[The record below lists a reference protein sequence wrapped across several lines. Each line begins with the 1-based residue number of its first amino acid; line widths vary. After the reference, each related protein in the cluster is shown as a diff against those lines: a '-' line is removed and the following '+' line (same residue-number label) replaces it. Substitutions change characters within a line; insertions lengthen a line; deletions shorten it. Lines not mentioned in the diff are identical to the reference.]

1 MSKFVLTAQ
10 LQLQAPNNV
19 GQVVNQIQSQLK
31 GVNVNIQAQTAAKAQ
46 QQVNN
51 LSSALTDA
59 DKSAQKLGNSFNV
72 SLRRFTALAVA
83 TRAVSLFTNTL
94 GNAVRSAIDFEREL
108 IKISQVTGKSMQDL
122 KGLTQEIT
130 RLSTS
135 FGVASESI
143 LGVSRILS
151 QAGLSARET
160 KIALDALAKSELA
173 PTFDNITQT
182 AEGAVAIFNQFK
194 KGAGALEGQLGS
206 LNAVAGQFAV
216 ESGDLIATIRRTGGV
231 FKQAGGDLNEL
242 IALFTSV
249 RSTTRESA
257 ESIATGLRT
266 IFTRIQRP
274 QTIEYL
280 KKFGVELVDLEG
292 KFIGPYRA
300 VGELNR
306 ALAGLQEGDITF
318 VEIAEQLGGFRQI
331 GKVLPLIKEYAVA
344 QEALKVAQE
353 GSNSL
358 AGDAA
363 KAQASL
369 AVRIVKV
376 KEEFLALIRGISETS
391 TFQTMANSALNLASA
406 MIKIA
411 EAVKPLLPI
420 LATLATIRLAKGLSG
435 FLGGVMGG
443 GGGGGGGAIRGF
455 NSGGIVPGSGNT
467 DTVPAMLTPGEF
479 VIKKSSVG
487 KLGASNLAAMNSNKY
502 AKGGI
507 VVDPNQVGG
516 FFLQPS
522 QGIDRTIGISGKG
535 EITNLNV
542 LKKLGYQTPDRGTD
556 EDFFFAS
563 SPTQKSKM
571 LGRTKTN
578 KFLHD
583 MSQKGTV
590 ADQKKFLAETRAS
603 TKKTDQTAVQNF
615 DRDYANSKDKVS
627 KIKNTGMARTIPI
640 SGSIAGFFPGASG
653 SINSSVASMVN
664 EQTSVALK
672 SATNAAAIDVNKT
685 LDNVRPEF
693 DLNDG
698 MLKAAA
704 DRISQDANALAT
716 TSGFVFEG
724 IIDAI
729 TGAKLQGDKSR
740 WDFKGDLMAKKEGLS
755 KMFASD
761 SSAFSGMLK
770 ADAKR
775 SNTPKSIAS
784 IVKKIVNDINANDQS
799 GYTFQKFASGGA
811 ATGTDTVPAMLTPGE
826 FVVNKKTSQSIGYD
840 NLNQMNKV
848 GKYAAGGIV
857 TSRRNTYGPK
867 TASKPATFSGAVS
880 SGPSGAST
888 QITTSIESWNEAVN
902 EGTKT
907 VKDNTDVRKKGLVGF
922 GAMNEGLIATSMA
935 LSFMTPVI
943 DENSSSLERF
953 GANMISSFSQLAN
966 VSLALSGTFS
976 LLQTQMKGNIIADMF
991 KGLNLKD
998 MGKFL
1003 GGGGKLVNRAGT
1015 AARAV
1020 GTKAGLGA
1028 ANAEG
1033 VVVATRAVA
1042 SMAGPAIV
1050 ATGSIFALTAVIDSL
1065 TDRATK
1071 LDNAIKDGNAAAAE
1085 SIAFEKEGASAVNK
1099 LAIGF
1104 AAIGSFIPGIGPI
1117 FAGLTAAAIKLGS
1130 ELPILGPMIK
1140 TTAMSLGYWMG
1151 GKSITTI
1158 KLEAGA
1164 RAQAVKTQEALT
1176 NANKEATAAMRQFK
1190 EGNLSA
1196 IDAMK
1201 RLDPDAATV
1210 QASADRSSARVK
1222 SIEENDK
1229 SGPVS
1234 GFGRGFARVAT
1245 FGVAGLMGME
1255 SGGQRNERL
1264 SKDQEAIKADQDK
1277 VDKDFLRS
1285 SQPLTD
1291 NVMRQTANTN
1301 GSFEQY
1307 KNSLS
1312 KDTREAMERQGQF
1325 DKREDPE
1332 TGEMTKD
1339 SIQMEAFENLK
1350 KEADRVRESFAAMN
1364 LAMQSATAAAN
1375 AGVLA
1380 IDNYTRS
1387 QELGSNTLDS
1397 TIPTLEASIT
1407 SAAQG
1412 ISPDQFN
1419 SSLDNA
1425 SKTLENLGA
1434 NSEQIDKFR
1443 GNLTAVNA
1451 AQANMPAIFEATKK
1465 SMKEAFKSGRQA
1477 AGTMGER
1484 RSAFAN
1490 ATGDALTKQGVDEKS
1505 VERLKKQIEG
1515 SDISDDQMKRVSEGD
1530 FSAFE
1535 EVIQKVGDNAMKQ
1548 VLPALKAQA
1557 EAQKKLLTFTKA
1569 RLDLEKKLIETKQRS
1584 IDLET
1589 EALKIQSEFGGA
1601 SFTPEVQQQQLLKR
1615 SNVGVEGIKGV
1626 GSQSGIGAGDF
1637 KSRIDQLSNRRAEI
1651 SSVRTDLAEGKSN
1664 EQARGKSGVEMSDEL
1679 GRIDSA
1685 LKEEYNSIKAAIDIR
1700 KQELSIIKEKNA
1712 NEKAAADALIAGDD
1726 EAFFDKMGT
1735 AGAQA
1740 AIATGD
1746 KSLMN
1751 QFGPQALGMAA
1762 QENRRL
1768 QESGVDSLYGQK
1780 LSGPDGLTERSFGAS
1795 FGAMGVDAPDLAKI
1809 AAGSTNEEAAK
1820 ESEIR
1825 ELAGVLPDLGKAM
1838 VDAAARDLEIAQKQ
1852 EDAAQKQY
1860 DAAVLRTKEAMNAG
1874 EEAKNTAE
1882 VNTKVANINTDK
1894 VSESGDAA
1902 STGAKDG
1909 AGGAGGAGGGGII
1922 GAIKGI
1928 FGMGGGAV
1936 ANAGN
1941 MAKNAIGMGKNFVQ
1955 SGGAGNLAS
1964 RIGTEGGEILSRVG
1978 SRIGQT
1984 GIGKNFTA
1992 GRSLTRSVMG
2002 GVDNVPRPAGIM
2014 QKAGGMFERLNQA
2027 SYGDDFAPSMM
2038 KRGQNL
2044 LNAGK
2049 NKAGSFFGDMA
2060 TSFGVGKH
2068 GYGLE
2073 GMSRSGK
2080 PGVVNRASNFAGQT
2094 MRKVGQSQFG
2104 QKAAQFGSNLYQ
2116 KGSNFL
2122 GGARNMAGNM
2132 GGGLMEMAEKNA
2144 PGLMQKGRNA
2154 IGAGKN
2160 FFQNTA
2166 PQMMNASSQYL
2177 QKNAP
2182 GMLQSGKKM
2191 LQQGTEFVGSKMG
2204 NLSKMKIP
2212 GLDKIGPSIMKSLS
2226 KLPMLGKMASSGAKG
2241 IPGLGTAI
2249 DGIMEGFSFISDP
2262 KAYHEDKK
2270 EKTGR
2275 DFGGMMDS
2283 WGVGFLKTGT
2293 QFDAALATVLGGL
2306 EGFLNP
2312 VGKIVEGFYNIVGGF
2327 KDVAGAISSSMKT
2340 AEMEEGV
2347 GMAMDHTAFK
2357 RAVGVGGDSSS
2368 IESFEKLGALDKSAA
2383 NQRANMLFRRN
2394 EANAAG
2400 GDRSKFL
2407 SSTGMSEEDFT
2418 NTYGKDA
2425 SMKDVKEQEQ
2435 QMIDTDIKGRQ
2446 DTRNRESYFYG
2457 SGESS
2462 DFDKGV
2468 KEQLAIRQA
2477 EKDQAASTP
2486 EATSATESQAESQKQ
2501 AAEAT
2506 KEVAKETK
2514 EVKEQ
2519 QSKSPS
2525 TSTSVAAPTQRAAEA
2540 QAGVASGAGLDP
2552 EVMERFSSALSKFN
2566 TDLSANIDR
2575 LENTSIKITLDNTNV
2590 SVNINDGGILAR
2602 LENLMGNVVKQKV
2615 VEELSKTSRNP
2626 DGSPRQTDSKMG

>member
-51 LSSALTDA
+51 LSSALNDA

-160 KIALDALAKSELA
+160 KVALDALAKSELA

-420 LATLATIRLAKGLSG
+420 LATLATIRIAKGLSG

-507 VVDPNQVGG
+507 VVDPKQVGG
-516 FFLQPS
+516 FFLKPS

-556 EDFFFAS
+556 EEFFFAS
-563 SPTQKSKM
+563 SPAQKAKM

-578 KFLHD
+578 KFLRD
-583 MSQKGTV
+583 MSEKETV
-590 ADQKKFLAETRAS
+590 ADQKKFLADTRAS
-603 TKKTDQTAVQNF
+603 TDKNNQTAVQNF
-615 DRDYANSKDKVS
+615 DKDYANSKKQGKVS
-627 KIKNTGMARTIPI
+627 KIKNTGAARTIPI

-799 GYTFQKFASGGA
+799 GYTFKKFASGGA

-840 NLNQMNKV
+840 NLNRMNKV

-857 TSRRNTYGPK
+857 TSGRNTYGPT
-867 TASKPATFSGAVS
+867 TAGKPATFSGAVS
-880 SGPSGAST
+880 SGSSGAAT
-888 QITTSIESWNEAVN
+888 QVQTTVTSWNEAVN

-907 VKDNTDVRKKGLVGF
+907 LKDNTDARKKGLMGF

-991 KGLNLKD
+991 KGLDFKD
-998 MGKFL
+998 MGKFMK
-1003 GGGGKLVNRAGT
+1003 GGGKLVNRAGT

-1033 VVVATRAVA
+1033 VVTATRA
-1042 SMAGPAIV
+1042 MAAMVGPTIL
-1050 ATGSIFALTAVIDSL
+1050 ATGAIFGLTTIVDSL
-1065 TDRATK
+1065 ADRSRS
-1071 LDNAIKDGNAAAAE
+1071 LDDAIKDGNAAAAE
-1085 SIAFEKEGASAVNK
+1085 SIAYEKEGASAVNK
-1099 LAIGF
+1099 LALGVTVASAAF
-1104 AAIGSFIPGIGPI
+1104 GPVGLAIGTLS
-1117 FAGLTAAAIKLGS
+1117 AAAIKLGS

-1190 EGNLSA
+1190 DGNLSA
-1196 IDAMK
+1196 VDAMK

-1210 QASADRSSARVK
+1210 QASADRSSARIK

-1229 SGPVS
+1229 SGPLS
-1234 GFGRGFARVAT
+1234 GFGRGLART
-1245 FGVAGLMGME
+1245 FGAGLFGME

-1339 SIQMEAFENLK
+1339 SIQMEAFKNLE

-1515 SDISDDQMKRVSEGD
+1515 SDITDDQMKRVSEGD

-1601 SFTPEVQQQQLLKR
+1601 SFTPEVQQQQLLKK

-1626 GSQSGIGAGDF
+1626 GAQSGIGAGDF
-1637 KSRIDQLSNRRAEI
+1637 RSRIDQLSSRRAEI
-1651 SSVRTDLAEGKSN
+1651 SGVRTDLAEGKSN

-1726 EAFFDKMGT
+1726 EAFFDKMAT

-1746 KSLMN
+1746 ESLMN

-1795 FGAMGVDAPDLAKI
+1795 FGAMGVNAPDLAKI

-1825 ELAGVLPDLGKAM
+1825 DLAGVLPDLGKAM
-1838 VDAAARDLEIAQKQ
+1838 VDAAARDLEVAKIQ
-1852 EDAAQKQY
+1852 EVAAQKQY
-1860 DAAVLRTKEAMNAG
+1860 DAAVLRTKEKINDAENV
-1874 EEAKNTAE
+1874 KDTAE
-1882 VNTKVANINTDK
+1882 INTKVINTGK

-1902 STGAKDG
+1902 GAGAKDG
-1909 AGGAGGAGGGGII
+1909 AGGAGGGGGGGII

-1984 GIGKNFTA
+1984 GMGKNFTA
-1992 GRSLTRSVMG
+1992 GRSITRSIAG
-2002 GVDNVPRPAGIM
+2002 GMKNVPGPTGIM
-2014 QKAGGMFERLNQA
+2014 QRAGGMFERLNQA

-2060 TSFGVGKH
+2060 TSFGTGRH

-2080 PGVVNRASNFAGQT
+2080 PSIMNRASNFAGQT
-2094 MRKVGQSQFG
+2094 MRRVGQSQFG
-2104 QKAAQFGSNLYQ
+2104 QRAAQFGSNLYQ
-2116 KGSNFL
+2116 RGSNFL

-2132 GGGLMEMAEKNA
+2132 GGGLMEIAEKNA

-2154 IGAGKN
+2154 ISGTKN

-2166 PQMMNASSQYL
+2166 PQFMNTSSKYL

-2212 GLDKIGPSIMKSLS
+2212 GLDKIGPSIMKHLS
-2226 KLPMLGKMASSGAKG
+2226 KLPGLGKMAASGAKG
-2241 IPGLGTAI
+2241 IPGLGTAL
-2249 DGIMEGFSFISDP
+2249 DGIMEAGSFLYDREGYD
-2262 KAYHEDKK
+2262 KDKK

-2275 DFGGMMDS
+2275 DFGGMLDS

-2312 VGKIVEGFYNIVGGF
+2312 VGKIVEGLYNVVGGV
-2327 KDVAGAISSSMKT
+2327 KDVAGAISSSLKT
-2340 AEMEEGV
+2340 SEMEEGV
-2347 GMAMDHTAFK
+2347 GAAMDNTAFK
-2357 RAVGVGGDSSS
+2357 RAVGVGGGTSS

-2394 EANAAG
+2394 EAQSSG

-2407 SSTGMSEEDFT
+2407 SSTGMSEEDF
-2418 NTYGKDA
+2418 NKTYGKDA
-2425 SMKDVKEQEQ
+2425 SMKDVYEQEQ

-2486 EATSATESQAESQKQ
+2486 EATNAAESQAESQKQ

-2525 TSTSVAAPTQRAAEA
+2525 TSTSVAAPTQRSAEA
-2540 QAGVASGAGLDP
+2540 QAGAASGSGLDP

>member
-563 SPTQKSKM
+563 SPAQKANM
-571 LGRTKTN
+571 LGRTKSNT
-578 KFLHD
+578 FLHN

-590 ADQKKFLAETRAS
+590 ADQKRFLAEKRKS
-603 TKKTDQTAVQNF
+603 TNKNDQTAVQNF

-1245 FGVAGLMGME
+1245 FGVAGMMGME

-2241 IPGLGTAI
+2241 IPGLGTAL
-2249 DGIMEGFSFISDP
+2249 DGIMEAGSFISDP

-2312 VGKIVEGFYNIVGGF
+2312 VGKIVEGFYNIVGGAGDLVTLV
-2327 KDVAGAISSSMKT
+2327 KSSLDVAAAEERTSASMSET
-2340 AEMEEGV
+2340 SN
-2347 GMAMDHTAFK
+2347 K
-2357 RAVGVGGDSSS
+2357 RAAAVGLEGGT
-2368 IESFEKLGALDKSAA
+2368 ESFEKLGALDKSAA